1 MTIQSDLLA
10 RNRTI
15 ASSFEHGDLP
25 LLPKLRT
32 VLVICADSRV
42 DPAHIFGLDLG
53 EAVVIRNNGGRVTRA
68 VIEEIATLAV
78 LVSAATEGREHGFN
92 VILIQ
97 HTHCGAQRLANPQM
111 QAMLRDK
118 LGIDVSQYAITD
130 QASDLLGD
138 ITRLSN
144 ALEVPDTIIVSA
156 LLYDVSTG
164 TVQAIAPEKS
174 LGDWRADPAAIGSEN
189 VV

>member
-1 MTIQSDLLA
+1 MTIHSDLLA

-15 ASSFEHGDLP
+15 ASGFEHGDLP

-32 VLVICADSRV
+32 VLVTCANSRV
-42 DPAHIFGLDLG
+42 DPAHVFGLGLG

-78 LVSAATEGREHGFN
+78 LVSTATEGRENGFN
-92 VILIQ
+92 VILMQ

-118 LGIDVSQYAITD
+118 LGIDVSEYAITD
-130 QASDLLGD
+130 QANDLLGD
-138 ITRLSN
+138 ITRLAT

-164 TVQAIAPEKS
+164 TVQEIAPEKS
-174 LGDWRADPAAIGSEN
+174 LGDWRADAIETDAEWAT
-189 VV
+189 